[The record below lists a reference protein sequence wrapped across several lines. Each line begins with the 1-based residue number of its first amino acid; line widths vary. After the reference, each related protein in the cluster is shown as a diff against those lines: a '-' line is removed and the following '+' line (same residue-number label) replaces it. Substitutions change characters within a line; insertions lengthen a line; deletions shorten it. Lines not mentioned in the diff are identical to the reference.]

1 MEPVVIMLSMFAAIA
16 AIVLLPQLWR
26 SRERQQALKIFQSAV
41 DKGEPVP
48 PELMETIRKGFHKPK
63 VPTRRQDMRRAA
75 FLIAISLGI
84 IAFGWLIYAGLR
96 TEGEE
101 EAIIPGLAMTGI
113 ATIPGFVG
121 IAYLILGLRSQPEL
135 ETED

>member
-1 MEPVVIMLSMFAAIA
+1 MEPVVIMISMFAAIA

-26 SRERQQALKIFQSAV
+26 SKERQQALNIFQAAI

-84 IAFGWLIYAGLR
+84 IAFGWLIYVGLQAG
-96 TEGEE
+96 GEE
-101 EAIIPGLAMTGI
+101 DAIIPALALTGI

-121 IAYLILGLRSQPEL
+121 LAYLLLGLRSQPEL
-135 ETED
+135 ETEA